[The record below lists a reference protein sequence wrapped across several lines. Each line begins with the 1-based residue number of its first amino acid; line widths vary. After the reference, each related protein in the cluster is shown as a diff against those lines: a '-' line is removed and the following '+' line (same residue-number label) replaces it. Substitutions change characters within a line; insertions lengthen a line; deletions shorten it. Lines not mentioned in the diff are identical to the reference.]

1 MSTIHLSKFAV
12 HCRDNPQCS
21 DKSEKHRTTYW
32 HPSKNVEKTCVVQTF
47 ELPLALTELEK
58 DNKKTGHWAW
68 YAFPTGMAGGNDPNK
83 VKIINKKEQ
92 IELLDL
98 WNGKKNNI
106 WKKVL
111 EKIKVLVKS
120 KGKDILPEIDHGRV
134 YFFCQEWKEVAK
146 SDKDY
151 KWLNDVIL
159 ELEKN
164 YILVSGV
171 KKYSKNKSK
180 SKRSKKSKKGT
191 VRAKSK
197 KRNPKK

>member
-1 MSTIHLSKFAV
+1 MSTIHLSKYAV

-32 HPSKNVEKTCVVQTF
+32 HPSKNVEKACIVQTF

-58 DNKKTGHWAW
+58 HSKKTGHWAW

-83 VKIINKKEQ
+83 VKICNKKEQ

-98 WNGKKNNI
+98 WNGKKDNI

-146 SDKDY
+146 TDKDY
-151 KWLNDVIL
+151 KWLNNVIL
-159 ELEKN
+159 ELEKK
-164 YILVSGV
+164 YILVSGI
-171 KKYSKNKSK
+171 KKNKPKRK
-180 SKRSKKSKKGT
+180 S
-191 VRAKSK
+191 SK
-197 KRNPKK
+197 KRRVKRKSNKINPKK

>member
-32 HPSKNVEKTCVVQTF
+32 HPSMNVEKACIVQTF
-47 ELPLALTELEK
+47 ELPLALSELEK
-58 DNKKTGHWAW
+58 HNKKTGHWAW
-68 YAFPTGMAGGNDPNK
+68 YAFPTGVPGGNDPNK
-83 VKIINKKEQ
+83 VKICNKKEQ

-120 KGKDILPEIDHGRV
+120 KGKHILPEIDHGRV
-134 YFFCQEWKEVAK
+134 YFFCQ
-146 SDKDY
+146 
-151 KWLNDVIL
+151 
-159 ELEKN
+159 
-164 YILVSGV
+164 
-171 KKYSKNKSK
+171 
-180 SKRSKKSKKGT
+180 
-191 VRAKSK
+191 
-197 KRNPKK
+197 